1 MFSLIKAIEL
11 LLLGEV
17 GCAVEIIRLCGLL
30 PTREEGAGEEAA
42 SWEVKDTDET
52 KILAIAL
59 RAAAEEKIQVDL
71 PEETSVE
78 GRLAALPQDTDEA
91 LDTLAKQ
98 RLSHLPDWNH
108 DEASLGEVMKVAESE
123 VEHAQ
128 KEYADAT
135 TGFEAMRVSAAL
147 VAACCVAHR
156 LEKREMVNELLKR
169 MVGRIHANCHGTY
182 LPWIREAWPFYLDGG
197 LRDLLGLEKEAVRE
211 YGKLVTDTLK
221 ERVETGASR
230 PEAMFEGKNNTE
242 LLEMISANTLGSER
256 GKEELE
262 SWRYEMGW
270 EDASDSILRKG
281 ATEEDFEQI
290 EGKLGIEIPTDWKE
304 LYRFSNGTDPMMLGA
319 GDGWSFNQF
328 LGELEV

>member
-1 MFSLIKAIEL
+1 M

-17 GCAVEIIRLCGLL
+17 GCAFEIFRLCGLL

-78 GRLAALPQDTDEA
+78 GRLAALPQDNDEA
-91 LDTLAKQ
+91 FDTLAKQ

-108 DEASLGEVMKVAESE
+108 DEASLREVIKVADSE

-147 VAACCVAHR
+147 VAACWVAHR
-156 LEKREMVNELLKR
+156 LGKREMVNELLKR
-169 MVGRIHANCHGTY
+169 MAGRIHANCHGTY

-211 YGKLVTDTLK
+211 YGKMVTDTLK

-262 SWRYEMGW
+262 SWKYEMGW
-270 EDASDSILRKG
+270 EDASDSLLRKG

-290 EGKLGIEIPTDWKE
+290 EGKLGIEIPTD
-304 LYRFSNGTDPMMLGA
+304 
-319 GDGWSFNQF
+319 
-328 LGELEV
+328 